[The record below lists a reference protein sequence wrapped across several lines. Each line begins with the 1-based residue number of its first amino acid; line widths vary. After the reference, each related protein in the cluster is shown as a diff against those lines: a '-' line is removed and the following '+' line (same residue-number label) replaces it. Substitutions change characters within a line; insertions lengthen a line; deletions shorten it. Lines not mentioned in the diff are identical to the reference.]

1 MNFRGK
7 RRRLCERRFG
17 GDSDQGRHDPIMLR
31 ATSEQA
37 DIAIGVY
44 VNRRG
49 VPRGKAVC
57 KLTQKAISSE
67 KTPGWGDIEV
77 VTDIAPGIRWISAS
91 RHEGF
96 KLDDE
101 ANNRLPRVLRKR
113 GGWYE
118 EDVEWTKVVL
128 WYPEAFEKAL
138 CFQAID
144 TFLRYFPDSAAA
156 FADDRGLRIEQGPWG
171 SWTPFSSPQS

>member
-1 MNFRGK
+1 MEKDDDFAKGDLVEIQTRDGTT
-7 RRRLCERRFG
+7 RLCYVRR
-17 GDSDQGRHDPIMLR
+17 
-31 ATSEQA
+31 
-37 DIAIGVY
+37 
-44 VNRRG
+44 VNKLTLQLECMSTG
-49 VPRGKAVC
+49 EEYLAGKAVC